1 MVNMEFLTPWTQT
14 LYWWSEYP
22 SLMPTVRLQIYGAG
36 TLCKYLKSR
45 HWVGTLKNFWGD
57 TNPSVVPIPLL
68 KVCNTVTSSADR
80 YPTENHR
87 LIIILYNSHLVT
99 FRKRIIFKENERLK
113 IGVIQKNGW
122 SMIWKRQEAKLMDI
136 FFSWKKEQQ
145 CIYIVL
151 LLEHGRLT
159 EQGIGRTGPDEANK
173 LNLYSYWILSFSGSG
188 IFSGY

>member
-22 SLMPTVRLQIYGAG
+22 SLMPTIRLQIYGAG

-99 FRKRIIFKENERLK
+99 VRKRIIFKENERLK
-113 IGVIQKNGW
+113 IGVIQKKMVDQWSGKGKRPNWWKYFSLGRKNSDVYILCYYW
-122 SMIWKRQEAKLMDI
+122 SMA
-136 FFSWKKEQQ
+136 
-145 CIYIVL
+145 
-151 LLEHGRLT
+151 
-159 EQGIGRTGPDEANK
+159 A
-173 LNLYSYWILSFSGSG
+173 
-188 IFSGY
+188 